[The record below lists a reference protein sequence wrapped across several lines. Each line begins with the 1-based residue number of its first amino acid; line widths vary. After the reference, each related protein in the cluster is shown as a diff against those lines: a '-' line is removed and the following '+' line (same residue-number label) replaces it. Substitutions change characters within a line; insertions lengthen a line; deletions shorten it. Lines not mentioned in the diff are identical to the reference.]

1 MLNSFIKR
9 EKFSNKW
16 KKQKSIPYLKFEHN
30 PTVKLW
36 TNINATSVVKD
47 IWKLRYVCVSGGR
60 KCSSFGKFSILCFL
74 ETPMSRF
81 NLLPYYRQL
90 VMKQASE
97 FIENHELYWST
108 QSDLRTKEKLAN
120 SQKYLILFDL
130 IQLRSTNL
138 KIIFNE
144 LLKNFSSLVSG
155 LSISLATI
163 CSDWR

>member
-1 MLNSFIKR
+1 MWNSFIKR
-9 EKFSNKW
+9 EKFSSKW

-90 VMKQASE
+90 VMKQAVE
-97 FIENHELYWST
+97 FIENDELYWST
-108 QSDLRTKEKLAN
+108 QSDFIMKT
-120 SQKYLILFDL
+120 SVLIINFLDDIIKATNKGEIGDFSKVFD
-130 IQLRSTNL
+130 
-138 KIIFNE
+138 
-144 LLKNFSSLVSG
+144 
-155 LSISLATI
+155 TI
-163 CSDWR
+163 WFDSVTQH

>member
-1 MLNSFIKR
+1 MS
-9 EKFSNKW
+9 
-16 KKQKSIPYLKFEHN
+16 YLKFERN
-30 PTVKLW
+30 PTIKLL
-36 TNINATSVVKD
+36 TNINATNVVKN
-47 IWKLRYVCVSGGR
+47 IWKLTHLCVSADK
-60 KCSSFGKFSILCFL
+60 KCSFFGKFGILCFL

-144 LLKNFSSLVSG
+144 LLKIFSSLVSG